1 MRGLNVAP
9 LEKALAQL
17 ESGMAIMDTAPD
29 DELRRD
35 GVIQRF
41 EYSVDLSWKLIQRYL
56 KVIAD
61 IDEAS
66 IRTKKDLFREAA
78 RLKLI
83 RNAESWFGHL
93 EARNEASHV
102 YNPEIA
108 KAVFERATKFL
119 PDARELLEA
128 LRNAS

>member
-1 MRGLNVAP
+1 MPKLSVEP
-9 LEKALAQL
+9 LEKALLRLQAGL
-17 ESGMAIMDTAPD
+17 DIMDTDPN

-41 EYSVDLSWKLIQRYL
+41 EHCVDLACKLIQRYL
-56 KVIAD
+56 KVEAQ
-61 IDEAS
+61 IDDAM

-83 RNAESWFGHL
+83 RSAESWFGHY

-102 YNPEIA
+102 YNAETA
-108 KAVFERATKFL
+108 RAVFERARIFV
-119 PDARELLEA
+119 PDVKELLES
-128 LRNAS
+128 LRHVN